1 MFSRA
6 CPPTGPSEV
15 KVKQVG
21 SEPPT
26 LSARAALL
34 LSLVCGSRLRCLGW
48 GWSGERGSSE
58 PTAYPVRPT
67 GAQIRI
73 ALAEVGGWWRRSSR
87 WAWSVGVVSSPV
99 IA

>member
-6 CPPTGPSEV
+6 CPPIGPREV

-48 GWSGERGSSE
+48 GWSGGAGALSLP
-58 PTAYPVRPT
+58 PTQCVPVGHKCGLHWQR
-67 GAQIRI
+67 
-73 ALAEVGGWWRRSSR
+73 
-87 WAWSVGVVSSPV
+87 
-99 IA
+99 